1 VSLPQITR
9 FRNRLN
15 HTPLCL
21 LRRHLP
27 RKGGDRV
34 LRKRRLR
41 VDRTRLTPQRFQLYS
56 QNTRQSPAPKPR
68 AIIVSAPVTG
78 WIGNVSVQA
87 GGRPPGA
94 CRNVRRDDGGGGAPA
109 GSAGSRIS
117 LNGRPSR
124 DVLTGGSAKPAT
136 GEILAPCARPAP
148 AGSQGEGG
156 NGPVAGRLADAGGY
170 LAQCQTPWRS
180 RIIYARPSP
189 CRTMPPAADRC
200 PCPGGRT
207 RHATACRMWTSSGEI
222 RARAQ
227 SAPPRM
233 PPRKRGMH
241 TKPTSE
247 RHSLRAALRT
257 VLSKTPASRRAEGF
271 RASLQGGTGSP
282 VPALQP
288 ELMTVPAAGP
298 FAAFAACLLPLP
310 PAPRLW
316 HQCCNRNSLPE
327 TRYEPRRH
335 HRPDPP
341 LS

>member
-1 VSLPQITR
+1 LP
-9 FRNRLN
+9 
-15 HTPLCL
+15 
-21 LRRHLP
+21 
-27 RKGGDRV
+27 
-34 LRKRRLR
+34 
-41 VDRTRLTPQRFQLYS
+41 
-56 QNTRQSPAPKPR
+56 
-68 AIIVSAPVTG
+68 
-78 WIGNVSVQA
+78 
-87 GGRPPGA
+87 
-94 CRNVRRDDGGGGAPA
+94 
-109 GSAGSRIS
+109 
-117 LNGRPSR
+117 
-124 DVLTGGSAKPAT
+124 
-136 GEILAPCARPAP
+136 PCARPAP

-257 VLSKTPASRRAEGF
+257 FVLLTPASRRAEGF

-288 ELMTVPAAGP
+288 ELMTVPAADR
-298 FAAFAACLLPLP
+298 LLPSLLASCP
-310 PAPRLW
+310 CHPRPACGTSAATAIPF
-316 HQCCNRNSLPE
+316 
-327 TRYEPRRH
+327 RR
-335 HRPDPP
+335 P
-341 LS
+341 L